1 MGLQIGELIPK
12 KEIRLEDLKGKVI
25 AVDAFNALYQFLANI
40 RQPDGTPLMD
50 SKGRVTSHLSGL
62 FYRTTNLM
70 TKGLKPV
77 YVFDGKPHELK
88 AVTVSERAARKEE
101 AEEKYK
107 KAKAEG
113 EEEEMFKWAKQTTK
127 LTEEMI
133 IEAKELLRVLGL
145 PVIQAP
151 SEGEAQ
157 CAFLVKKGDAY
168 AVASQDYDSLLFGA
182 SRLIQNLTLARKRK
196 LASGA
201 FVPVMPEFIE
211 LERVL
216 NTLQINYD
224 QLICLGILVGTDF
237 NPRGIK
243 GIGPKKALQ
252 LVQQYKVPA
261 LLFKAIEKQVQE
273 NRIPEP
279 DFDWHDIFELFKKP
293 EITSNYEIKFDKIN
307 VSVVKRLLCKEHDFS
322 EERVESA
329 LEKVH
334 EHKKE
339 ASQKGLGEWF

>member
-1 MGLQIGELIPK
+1 MGLQIGELVPK
-12 KEIRLEDLKGKVI
+12 KEIKLEDLKGKII

-50 SKGRVTSHLSGL
+50 SKGRITSHLSGL

-70 TKGLKPV
+70 SKGLKLV
-77 YVFDGKPHELK
+77 YVFDGKPPELK
-88 AVTVSERAARKEE
+88 EETARARAVRKEE
-101 AEEKYK
+101 AREKYEE
-107 KAKAEG
+107 AKEKG
-113 EEEEMFKWAKQTTK
+113 EKEEMFKWARQT
-127 LTEEMI
+127 LRLSDEMI
-133 IEAKELLRVLGL
+133 QESKELLRVLGL

-157 CAFLVKKGDAY
+157 CAFIVKRGDAY

-182 SRLIQNLTLARKRK
+182 SRLIQNLTLAKKRR

-201 FVPVMPEFIE
+201 YVPIMPELIE

-216 NTLQINYD
+216 NNLQLNYE

-237 NPRGIK
+237 NPGGVK

-252 LVQQYKVPA
+252 LVLQYKTPV
-261 LLFKAIEKQVQE
+261 LIFNAIEKQVQE
-273 NRIPEP
+273 GKIPELE
-279 DFDWHDIFELFKKP
+279 FEWRDIFELFKKP
-293 EITSNYEIKFDKIN
+293 DVTSNYNIEFDKIN
-307 VSVVKRLLCKEHDFS
+307 TNAIKRILCKEHDFS
-322 EERVESA
+322 EERVDSA
-329 LEKVH
+329 LEKVY

-339 ASQKGLGEWF
+339 ASQKGLDNWF